1 MYSFNK
7 YDIITLNFLYFL
19 EEIKLNKPYVLVFGA
34 SVVDMFGFC
43 RRNYRS
49 YDSIPGKVKISYGG
63 VARNIAENM
72 ARVGINTQF
81 ISILGDDEM
90 GNAIIRHSETI
101 GYDMSNSLVV
111 ENNSTPTY
119 MAILDENG
127 EMVSAVAD
135 METISALNKD
145 FIDSKADI
153 IENALFT
160 FVDADDPENLEYML
174 EKYHHKTKFVL
185 DPISTAKAKTIKH
198 LLKYFHTIKP
208 NRYEA
213 EVLSGINITSEND
226 LHRVGEYF
234 LSLGIKN
241 IFISLDGEG
250 VYYTNGIERG
260 KLKAKNA
267 DVVNVTGAGDSFVA
281 GIGYGYTNNLSLAA
295 CVKYAVA
302 MSLITISHSDT
313 IHPEMKH
320 EFVEN
325 TLIETIWEEVIY

>member
-1 MYSFNK
+1 M
-7 YDIITLNFLYFL
+7 
-19 EEIKLNKPYVLVFGA
+19 NKPYVLVFGA

-43 RRNYRS
+43 GKTYRA
-49 YDSIPGKVKISYGG
+49 YDSIPGKVKISFGG

-90 GNAIIRHSETI
+90 GKSIMRHSDKI

-111 ENNSTPTY
+111 EDGSTPTY

-135 METISALNKD
+135 MKTIDALTKE
-145 FIDSKADI
+145 FIDSKKNI
-153 IENALFT
+153 IEHALYT
-160 FVDADDPENLEYML
+160 FVDTDDPENLEHLLSNY
-174 EKYHHKTKFVL
+174 YTKTKFVL
-185 DPISTAKAKTIKH
+185 DPVSTAKAKGVKH

-213 EVLSGINITSEND
+213 EVLSGINIKTEED
-226 LHRVGEYF
+226 LHKVGEYF

-250 VYYTNGIERG
+250 VYYTDGNIRG
-260 KLKAKNA
+260 KLKANNVK
-267 DVVNVTGAGDSFVA
+267 VVNVTGAGDSFVA
-281 GIGYGYTNNLSLAA
+281 GIGYGYTNNFSLSES
-295 CVKYAVA
+295 VKYAVA
-302 MSLITISHSDT
+302 MSLITISHTET
-313 IHPEMKH
+313 IHPDMGH
-320 EFVEN
+320 DLVQEFISKTEWE
-325 TLIETIWEEVIY
+325 ETIY